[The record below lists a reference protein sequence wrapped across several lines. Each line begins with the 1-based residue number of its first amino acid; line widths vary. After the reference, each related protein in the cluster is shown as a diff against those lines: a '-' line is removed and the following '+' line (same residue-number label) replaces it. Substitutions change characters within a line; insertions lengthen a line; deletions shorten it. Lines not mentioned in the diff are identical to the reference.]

1 MQYGQKSIARLAM
14 REDLDEMLELLLPE
28 MQAVSTQALRKSGAI
43 PRLPQMPGRS
53 VDSFFMS
60 NYRAQEAAEYAEA
73 IRIAY
78 AEKRQR
84 DIIMR
89 AKARAEARIAQ
100 AIAEYRD

>member
-14 REDLDEMLELLLPE
+14 RDDLDEMLELMLPD
-28 MQAVSTQALRKSGAI
+28 MQAVSVQALRQAGAV

-53 VDSFFMS
+53 VDSFFMT
-60 NYRAQEAAEYAEA
+60 NYRAQEAAQYAQA
-73 IRIAY
+73 IKMAY

-89 AKARAEARIAQ
+89 AKARAHARAAQ
-100 AIAEYRD
+100 RYAEGR

>member
-1 MQYGQKSIARLAM
+1 M
-14 REDLDEMLELLLPE
+14 RDDLDEMLELLLPE
-28 MQAVSTQALRKSGAI
+28 MQTVSVQALRQAGAV

-60 NYRAQEAAEYAEA
+60 NYRAEEAAQYAEA
-73 IRIAY
+73 IRLAY

-89 AKARAEARIAQ
+89 AKARAAARLAQ
-100 AIAEYRD
+100 AIAEYRA

>member
-1 MQYGQKSIARLAM
+1 M
-14 REDLDEMLELLLPE
+14 RDDLDEMLELMLPE
-28 MQAVSTQALRKSGAI
+28 MQSVSVQALRQAGAV

-60 NYRAQEAAEYAEA
+60 NYRAEEAAQYALA
-73 IRIAY
+73 IKMAY

-89 AKARAEARIAQ
+89 AKARAAARLAQ
-100 AIAEYRD
+100 AIAEYRA

>member
-1 MQYGQKSIARLAM
+1 M
-14 REDLDEMLELLLPE
+14 RDDLDEMLELMLPE
-28 MQAVSTQALRKSGAI
+28 MQSVSVQALRQAGAV

-60 NYRAQEAAEYAEA
+60 NYRAEEAAQYAEA
-73 IRIAY
+73 IRLAY

-89 AKARAEARIAQ
+89 AKARAAARLAQ
-100 AIAEYRD
+100 AIAEYRA